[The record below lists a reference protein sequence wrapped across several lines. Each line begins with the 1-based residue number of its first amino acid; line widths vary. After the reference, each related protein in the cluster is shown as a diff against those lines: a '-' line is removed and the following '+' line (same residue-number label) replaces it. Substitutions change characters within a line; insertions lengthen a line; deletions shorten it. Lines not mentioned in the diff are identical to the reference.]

1 MLLTTTLGENVVSKA
16 SAETVGSVEGVVIDA
31 QARTVVALQVGK
43 GRKARVV
50 PWTSVNGVGTAAVVV
65 DDDASVREPTD
76 DEDRYVGG
84 SVKVI
89 GGLVLSDRGNAHGD
103 IVDVEYDEDTG
114 GVISIR
120 TRTATIAADRLRSI
134 GSYAWV
140 VEAGDDE
147 PA

>member
-16 SAETVGSVEGVVIDA
+16 SAETLGSVQGVVVDA
-31 QARTVVALQVGK
+31 DARTIVAVQVGK

-50 PWTSVNGVGTAAVVV
+50 PWGAVSGVGSAAVVV
-65 DDDASVREPTD
+65 HDDDALREPTD
-76 DEDRYVGG
+76 DEDRFVGG

-103 IVDVEYDEDTG
+103 IADVEYDEETG
-114 GVISIR
+114 AVTSIR
-120 TRTATIAADRLRSI
+120 TRTATIAADRVRSI

>member
-1 MLLTTTLGENVVSKA
+1 MLLTSTLGENVVSKA
-16 SAETVGSVEGVVIDA
+16 SAETLGSVQGVVVDA
-31 QARTVVALQVGK
+31 GARTLAAVQVGK

-50 PWTSVNGVGTAAVVV
+50 PWASISGVGSAAVVV
-65 DDDASVREPTD
+65 DDEDAPREPTD

-103 IVDVEYDEDTG
+103 IVDLEYDEETG
-114 GVISIR
+114 AVVSIR
-120 TRTATIAADRLRSI
+120 TRTATIAAERLHSI

-140 VEAGDDE
+140 VAAGDDE